1 MAKSPPHK
9 FGQVIGD
16 LVEKAVIPLLSD
28 VAAKHDVYLDKK
40 GSRRAR
46 KKKVVCWEDL
56 FGNIHN
62 LDFVL
67 ERGGSET
74 KIGEPIA
81 FIESAWRSY
90 AKHSRNKAQEIE
102 AAILPLVAKHSNNAP
117 FVGAILAGV
126 FTNES
131 VKQLQSRGFKTLLFP
146 YETIILAFQ
155 TVGIDATFGQTT
167 QDEDVLKKVEAWN
180 SLTAEQQAPV
190 SDTLVDVNAESV
202 AIFLAEL
209 ERALTRQIDT
219 ISVLPLHG
227 DPYSFPIISEALE
240 FVGDYKES
248 DTSASFVK
256 YEFIIR
262 YNNGDQVQAE
272 FKDKSN
278 ALEFLRSYLPPF
290 EIVEWEDW

>member
-67 ERGGSET
+67 ERGGSEA

-90 AKHSRNKAQEIE
+90 AKHSRNRAQEIE

-167 QDEDVLKKVEAWN
+167 QDEDGLKKVEA
-180 SLTAEQQAPV
+180 
-190 SDTLVDVNAESV
+190 
-202 AIFLAEL
+202 
-209 ERALTRQIDT
+209 
-219 ISVLPLHG
+219 
-227 DPYSFPIISEALE
+227 
-240 FVGDYKES
+240 
-248 DTSASFVK
+248 
-256 YEFIIR
+256 
-262 YNNGDQVQAE
+262 
-272 FKDKSN
+272 
-278 ALEFLRSYLPPF
+278 
-290 EIVEWEDW
+290 